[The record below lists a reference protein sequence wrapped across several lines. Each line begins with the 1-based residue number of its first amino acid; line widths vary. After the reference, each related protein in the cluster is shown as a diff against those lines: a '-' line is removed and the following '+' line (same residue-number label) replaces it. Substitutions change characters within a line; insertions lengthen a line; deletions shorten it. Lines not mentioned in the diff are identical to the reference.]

1 MCKLYPST
9 EFDKQGRCSVLK
21 RFGYL
26 LTRVI
31 SAVLA
36 VTLMLVPVSALD
48 PEMKVMIKGVHINED
63 PGAVMQDS
71 VTYVP
76 LRSFMDSLG
85 VEYSITWNEERHRAT
100 VTAPNLYL
108 TVKEGA
114 RYLTAND
121 RCLYL
126 YGTSFLYQDRLM
138 VPIRPLAVACGLEVN
153 WDEYSGEVQ
162 VEGEYSPILCA
173 DYFYDETEL
182 YWLSHIIYAEAGI
195 EELEGMIGV
204 GNVVLNRKARKAW
217 PNTVYGVV
225 FDERCGTQFTPAATG
240 TIYQESSALAVV
252 AAKIA
257 LEGVTV
263 VEDSLYFVN
272 ASIADNG
279 WFRRNCTYVTTLGR
293 HTFYT
298 SDTE

>member
-1 MCKLYPST
+1 MTRAIC
-9 EFDKQGRCSVLK
+9 VL
-21 RFGYL
+21 L
-26 LTRVI
+26 
-31 SAVLA
+31 VLA
-36 VTLMLVPVSALD
+36 LTLVPVSALD
-48 PEMKVMIKGVHINED
+48 PEMKVMINGTHINED
-63 PGAVMQDS
+63 SGAVLQDS

-85 VEYSITWNEERHRAT
+85 VEYSITWNEQKHRAT
-100 VTAPNLYL
+100 VYAPNLYL
-108 TVKEGA
+108 TVTEGA

-126 YGTSFLYQDRLM
+126 FGTSFLYQDRLM
-138 VPIRPLAVACGLEVN
+138 VPIRPLAKACGLDVI
-153 WDEYSGEVQ
+153 WDEYACEVR

-173 DYFYDETEL
+173 DYFYDETDL

-204 GNVVLNRKARKAW
+204 GNVVLNRRARKAW

-225 FDERCGTQFTPAATG
+225 FDQRCGVQFTPAATG
-240 TIYQESSALAVV
+240 TVYQEPSALAVV

-257 LEGVTV
+257 MEGVST

-279 WFRRNCTYVTTLGR
+279 WFRRNCTYVVTLGR

-298 SDTE
+298 SDTQ

>member
-1 MCKLYPST
+1 MH
-9 EFDKQGRCSVLK
+9 
-21 RFGYL
+21 
-26 LTRVI
+26 RVI
-31 SAVLA
+31 CAVLV
-36 VTLMLVPVSALD
+36 VTMLLIPVSAKD
-48 PEMKVMIKGVHINED
+48 PEMKVMIKGVHITED
-63 PGAVMQDS
+63 PGFILQDS
-71 VTYVP
+71 VTYVT
-76 LRSFMDSLG
+76 LRGFMDSLG
-85 VEYSITWNEERHRAT
+85 VDYSITWNEKKHRAT
-100 VTAPNLYL
+100 VTANNLYL
-108 TVKEGA
+108 TVSEGA

-126 YGTSFLYQDRLM
+126 NGTSFLYRDRLM
-138 VPIRPLAVACGLEVN
+138 VPLRPLAKACGLEVI
-153 WDEYSGEVQ
+153 WDENFGEIR
-162 VEGEYSPILCA
+162 VEGDYSPILCA
-173 DYFYDETEL
+173 DYYYDQTDL

-225 FDERCGTQFTPAATG
+225 FDDRCGVQFTPAATG
-240 TIYQESSALAVV
+240 TIYQEPSALAVV

-257 LEGVTV
+257 LEGVST

-279 WFRRNCTYVTTLGR
+279 WFRRNCTYVVTLGR

-298 SDTE
+298 SDTK

>member
-1 MCKLYPST
+1 MTRAIC
-9 EFDKQGRCSVLK
+9 VL
-21 RFGYL
+21 L
-26 LTRVI
+26 
-31 SAVLA
+31 VLA
-36 VTLMLVPVSALD
+36 LTLVPVSALD
-48 PEMKVMIKGVHINED
+48 PEMKVMIKGTHIKED
-63 PGAVMQDS
+63 SGAVLQDS

-85 VEYSITWNEERHRAT
+85 VEYSITWNEQKHRAT
-100 VTAPNLYL
+100 VYAPNLYL
-108 TVKEGA
+108 TVTEGA

-126 YGTSFLYQDRLM
+126 FGTSFLYQDRLM
-138 VPIRPLAVACGLEVN
+138 VPIRPLAKACGLDVI
-153 WDEYSGEVQ
+153 WDEYACEVR

-173 DYFYDETEL
+173 DYFYDETDL

-204 GNVVLNRKARKAW
+204 GNVVLNRRARKAW

-225 FDERCGTQFTPAATG
+225 FDQRCGVQFTPAATG
-240 TIYQESSALAVV
+240 TVYQEPSALAVV

-257 LEGVTV
+257 MEGVST

-279 WFRRNCTYVTTLGR
+279 WFRRNCTYVVTLGR

-298 SDTE
+298 SDTQ

>member
-1 MCKLYPST
+1 M
-9 EFDKQGRCSVLK
+9 K

-31 SAVLA
+31 SAVLIL
-36 VTLMLVPVSALD
+36 TLALGMPVSAVD
-48 PEMKVMIKGVHINED
+48 PDMKVMIRGVHIEED
-63 PGAVMQDS
+63 PGAILQDS

-85 VEYSITWNEERHRAT
+85 VEYSITWNEKKHRAT
-100 VTAPNLYL
+100 VTAPDLYL
-108 TVKEGA
+108 TVAEGA

-126 YGTSFLYQDRLM
+126 FGTSFLYHDRLM
-138 VPIRPLAVACGLEVN
+138 VPIRPLAKACGLEVI
-153 WDEYSGEVQ
+153 WDEDYGEVR
-162 VEGEYSPILCA
+162 VEGEYAPILCA
-173 DYFYDETEL
+173 DYFYDETDL

-225 FDERCGTQFTPAATG
+225 FDDRFGTQFTPTASG
-240 TIYQESSALAVV
+240 TIYQEPSALAVV

-257 LEGVTV
+257 MEGVST

-279 WFRRNCTYVTTLGR
+279 WFRRNCTYVVTLGR

-298 SDTE
+298 SDTQ